1 MYMHRLMCTWC
12 GSVDAVWVCMCM
24 RNNHPRP
31 KKQKS
36 RTCTRGKQANVPF
49 CIILIRL
56 IAESR
61 VSLSRQ
67 NNCLCFSFLVFFE
80 ECKFNSTHPYLHHS
94 MQRLEDLYDSKHW
107 NSSPNPAKHVKT
119 CIYRIYIYS
128 QTYNILHRSL
138 SFPSIAYP
146 SFTNLRCT
154 AKVLTPFGIAQS
166 VFPVSCHHQDIWYAV
181 VVES

>member
-1 MYMHRLMCTWC
+1 
-12 GSVDAVWVCMCM
+12 MCM
-24 RNNHPRP
+24 RSNHPRQ

-36 RTCTRGKQANVPF
+36 RTCTRGKQTNVPF

-61 VSLSRQ
+61 VSFFRQ

-107 NSSPNPAKHVKT
+107 NSNPNPAKHVKT
-119 CIYRIYIYS
+119 CIQS
-128 QTYNILHRSL
+128 NLQHPTSLPL

-166 VFPVSCHHQDIWYAV
+166 VFPVSCHHQDI
-181 VVES
+181 